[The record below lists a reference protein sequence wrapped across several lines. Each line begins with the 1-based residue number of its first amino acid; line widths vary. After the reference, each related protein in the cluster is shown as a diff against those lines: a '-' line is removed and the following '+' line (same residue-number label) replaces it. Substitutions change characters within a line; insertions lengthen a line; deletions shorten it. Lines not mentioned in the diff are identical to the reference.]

1 MMHNDCVIT
10 MTENGAPLS
19 AIFFPMATLS
29 VTAYWRNAALAVC
42 TLAAFAPFSAPAQA
56 QTASTGSGQAYPT
69 KPIRVLVG
77 FPPGGNSDFV
87 ARAVGRGLGELWGQQ
102 IVVDNRPGAGGNI
115 AAELVAKSPADGYTL
130 LLGVFAH
137 AVNPSLYGSKLPFD
151 AVKDFAP
158 VILCVSSANILVV
171 HPSLPVKSLKD
182 LIALAKAKP
191 GQITYASAG
200 NGTASHLAGELF
212 DMMAGVKT
220 VHVPYRGTG
229 IAHTDLIGGRVV
241 MFFAA
246 MAGTLPNVQA
256 GRLRALGVTT
266 LKRWP
271 GAPDVPTMA
280 ESGLAG
286 FEVNSWSGVLAPAGL
301 SPEIVT
307 RLNTEIA
314 RIMRQKETRDRL
326 YSFGAEPIDNT
337 PAEFAA
343 YINAEI
349 GKWAKVVKAAGIRV
363 D

>member
-1 MMHNDCVIT
+1 MKLKTISFL
-10 MTENGAPLS
+10 LS
-19 AIFFPMATLS
+19 ALCGISAHAQVSLS
-29 VTAYWRNAALAVC
+29 T
-42 TLAAFAPFSAPAQA
+42 PS
-56 QTASTGSGQAYPT
+56 YPS

-87 ARAVGRGLGELWGQQ
+87 ARAVGRGLSELWGQQ
-102 IVVDNRPGAGGNI
+102 VVIDNRPGAGGNI
-115 AAELVAKSPADGYTL
+115 AAELVAKAPADGYTL

-137 AVNPSLYGSKLPFD
+137 AVNPSLYGSRLPFN

-171 HPSLPVKSLKD
+171 HPSLPVKSVKE
-182 LIALAKAKP
+182 LIAFAKAKP
-191 GQITYASAG
+191 GQITYASSG

-212 DMMAGVKT
+212 DLMAGVKT
-220 VHVPYRGTG
+220 VHVPYRGNG
-229 IAHTDLIGGRVV
+229 LAHTDLMGGRVI

-246 MAGTLPNVQA
+246 MAGTLPSVQA

-271 GAPDVPTMA
+271 GAPGVPTMS

-286 FEVNSWSGVLAPAGL
+286 FEVNSWSGILAPAGTP
-301 SPEIVT
+301 PEIVT

-326 YSFGAEPIDNT
+326 YSFGAEPIENT
-337 PAEFAA
+337 PAEFTA
-343 YINAEI
+343 YINAGI
-349 GKWAKVVKAAGIRV
+349 AKWAKVVKGAGIRV

>member
-1 MMHNDCVIT
+1 MELKICACV
-10 MTENGAPLS
+10 
-19 AIFFPMATLS
+19 LS
-29 VTAYWRNAALAVC
+29 VLPVYSALAQAPS
-42 TLAAFAPFSAPAQA
+42 AAP
-56 QTASTGSGQAYPT
+56 YPS

-87 ARAVGRGLGELWGQQ
+87 ARAVGRGLGDLWGQQ
-102 IVVDNRPGAGGNI
+102 VVIDNRPGASGNI
-115 AAELVAKSPADGYTL
+115 AAELVARAPADGYTL

-151 AVKDFAP
+151 AVRDFAP

-171 HPSLPVKSLKD
+171 HPSLPVKSVKE
-182 LIALAKAKP
+182 LIALAKSKP
-191 GQITYASAG
+191 GQITYASSG
-200 NGTASHLAGELF
+200 NGTASHLAGELL
-212 DMMAGVKT
+212 DLMAGIKT

-229 IAHTDLIGGRVV
+229 LAHTDLMGGRVV

-256 GRLRALGVTT
+256 GRLRALSVTT
-266 LKRWP
+266 VKRWP

-280 ESGLAG
+280 ESGLTG
-286 FEVNSWSGVLAPAGL
+286 FEVNSWSGILAPAGTP
-301 SPEIVT
+301 PEVIA

-349 GKWAKVVKAAGIRV
+349 TKWAKVVKGAGIRA

>member
-1 MMHNDCVIT
+1 MKFRIT
-10 MTENGAPLS
+10 AFMVS
-19 AIFFPMATLS
+19 ALP
-29 VTAYWRNAALAVC
+29 
-42 TLAAFAPFSAPAQA
+42 AFAPFSASAQSA
-56 QTASTGSGQAYPT
+56 ATSTYPS
-69 KPIRVLVG
+69 KPTRVMVG

-115 AAELVAKSPADGYTL
+115 AADLVAKSPADGYTL

-151 AVKDFAP
+151 AVKDFTP

-171 HPSLPVKSLKD
+171 HPSLPVNSLKE
-182 LIALAKAKP
+182 LIALAKSKP
-191 GQITYASAG
+191 GQITYASSG
-200 NGTASHLAGELF
+200 NGTASHLAGELL
-212 DMMAGVKT
+212 DMMAG
-220 VHVPYRGTG
+220 
-229 IAHTDLIGGRVV
+229 
-241 MFFAA
+241 
-246 MAGTLPNVQA
+246 TLSYVQA

-271 GAPDVPTMA
+271 GAPDVPTMS

-286 FEVNSWSGVLAPAGL
+286 FEVNSWSGILAPAGTP
-301 SPEIVT
+301 SEIVT
-307 RLNTEIA
+307 RLNAEIA
-314 RIMRQKETRDRL
+314 RIMRQKETQERL

-337 PAEFAA
+337 PAQFAA

-349 GKWAKVVKAAGIRV
+349 GKWAKVVKAAGIRA

>member
-1 MMHNDCVIT
+1 MKVKFHVAKWTI
-10 MTENGAPLS
+10 S
-19 AIFFPMATLS
+19 TL
-29 VTAYWRNAALAVC
+29 AALA
-42 TLAAFAPFSAPAQA
+42 TLITFSAHA
-56 QTASTGSGQAYPT
+56 QTYPA

-151 AVKDFAP
+151 AVKDFTP

-171 HPSLPVKSLKD
+171 HPSLPVKSVKE
-182 LIALAKAKP
+182 LIALARSKP
-191 GQITYASAG
+191 AQITYASAG

-229 IAHTDLIGGRVV
+229 LAHTDLIGGRVV

-266 LKRWP
+266 SKRWP

-286 FEVNSWSGVLAPAGL
+286 YEVNSWSGILAPAGL
-301 SPEIVT
+301 APEIVT

-343 YINAEI
+343 YINTEI
-349 GKWAKVVKAAGIRV
+349 AKWAKVVKSAGIRV

>member
-1 MMHNDCVIT
+1 MALKISAWALSTLPVFSVL
-10 MTENGAPLS
+10 APTLVS
-19 AIFFPMATLS
+19 AQS
-29 VTAYWRNAALAVC
+29 Y
-42 TLAAFAPFSAPAQA
+42 PA
-56 QTASTGSGQAYPT
+56 
-69 KPIRVLVG
+69 KPIRILVG

-102 IVVDNRPGAGGNI
+102 VVIDNRPGAGGNI
-115 AAELVAKSPADGYTL
+115 AAELVAKSPADGHTL

-137 AVNPSLYGSKLPFD
+137 AVNPSLYGGKLPFD

-171 HPSLPVKSLKD
+171 HPSLPVKSVKE

-200 NGTASHLAGELF
+200 NGTAGHFAGELF
-212 DMMAGVKT
+212 DQMAGVKT
-220 VHVPYRGTG
+220 LHVPYRGTG
-229 IAHTDLIGGRVV
+229 LAHTDLMGGRVV

-246 MAGTLPNVQA
+246 MAGTLGHVQS

-271 GAPDVPTMA
+271 GAPGVPTMT

-286 FEVNSWSGVLAPAGL
+286 FEVNSWSGILAPAGTP
-301 SPEIVT
+301 PEIIA
-307 RLNTEIA
+307 RLSTEIA
-314 RIMRQKETRDRL
+314 RILRQKETRERL

-349 GKWAKVVKAAGIRV
+349 GKWAKVVKGAGIRIE
-363 D
+363 